1 MIYSFLFLKELSF
14 HKDIIIERILNRN
27 IYFLFAGQGKIITL
41 EKKVCTSF
49 TTYIQLRHVFFVTI
63 KIVFSVRNA

>member
-1 MIYSFLFLKELSF
+1 MINSFFLKELSF
-14 HKDIIIERILNRN
+14 HDDIERILNRN